1 MKCSA
6 CSCWARAIDP
16 SGAMTATASAV
27 AIKEKGRIIAA
38 PPKVPG
44 SPASDHL
51 LLTAAGLW
59 PNSLSCTVLEQA
71 GDGADAV
78 GDRSSPCDTAYSGT
92 VGARQPPAGEQTDR
106 LHAPPPGTCWPN

>member
-6 CSCWARAIDP
+6 CSCWARASDP
-16 SGAMTATASAV
+16 SGAMPAAPSAV
-27 AIKEKGRIIAA
+27 AIKEKGRISAA

-59 PNSLSCTVLEQA
+59 PNSLPCTALEQA
-71 GDGADAV
+71 GVGAGAV
-78 GDRSSPCDTAYSGT
+78 GVRSSPCDTAYPGT
-92 VGARQPPAGEQTDR
+92 AGARQPSAGAQTDR
-106 LHAPPPGTCWPN
+106 LHA